1 MLKDRTQIAF
11 NTKKKNYIIQ
21 TVCKIILNNKHK
33 IGIAE
38 IGKSDNFPIFSVIYN
53 TIYFWHSY
61 FVNNKEKK
69 KADLNILVHT
79 YSPFIMNN
87 NHTQIGYT

>member
-38 IGKSDNFPIFSVIYN
+38 IGKSDNFPIFSIIYN
-53 TIYFWHSY
+53 TMYF
-61 FVNNKEKK
+61 
-69 KADLNILVHT
+69 
-79 YSPFIMNN
+79 
-87 NHTQIGYT
+87 